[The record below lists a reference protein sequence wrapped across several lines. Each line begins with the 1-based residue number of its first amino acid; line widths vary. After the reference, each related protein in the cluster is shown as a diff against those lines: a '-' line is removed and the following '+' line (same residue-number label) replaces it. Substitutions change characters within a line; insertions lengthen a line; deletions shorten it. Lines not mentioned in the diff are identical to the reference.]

1 MISCKL
7 EDVII
12 RHKKPRQTGKP
23 MTCFIIEIIA
33 GKNYCSLKRRFFDPV
48 QQSFDVSLIKRRIV
62 GRVLRPTL
70 AAIKSM
76 KGRCHQRGVIRQP
89 EPDFPFPK
97 TWTCMST
104 G

>member
-23 MTCFIIEIIA
+23 MTCFIVEIIA

-48 QQSFDVSLIKRRIV
+48 QQSFDVSLIKCRVARRDLETDV
-62 GRVLRPTL
+62 GGHQIDERPL
-70 AAIKSM
+70 PPA
-76 KGRCHQRGVIRQP
+76 QRY
-89 EPDFPFPK
+89 
-97 TWTCMST
+97 SAT
-104 G
+104 GA